1 MTQPPG
7 EKCLQEKEAPLSSK
21 YSMTEKSSVLYLVIE
36 PVLSIESAEVIHGEN
51 MALVVDPIGF
61 GHS

>member
-7 EKCLQEKEAPLSSK
+7 EECLQEEEAALSSK
-21 YSMTEKSSVLYLVIE
+21 YSMTQNSSVLYLVIE

-51 MALVVDPIGF
+51 MALVVDPKGF